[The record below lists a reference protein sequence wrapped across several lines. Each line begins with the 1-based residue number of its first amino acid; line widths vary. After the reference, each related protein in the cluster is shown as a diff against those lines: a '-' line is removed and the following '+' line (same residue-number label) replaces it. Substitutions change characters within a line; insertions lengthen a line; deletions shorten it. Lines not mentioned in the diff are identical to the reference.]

1 MAPPTR
7 LDALH
12 PECYCAPMRSTGS
25 TRRQVL
31 AAMLLAMVCA
41 AQAPAARA
49 ADSLRKDVDRTLAR
63 FKQTDPGIAKLLGSA
78 AGYAVF
84 PRIGKGG
91 FIVGGAGGRGLV
103 FERGKLVGSARM
115 SQVTVGAQIGGQVY
129 SQLILFENA
138 SALAR
143 FKQSRFEM
151 AAQTSA
157 VVAAEGAARTARYSL
172 GMLVFTL
179 PVQGLM
185 AEASIGGQKFTFQ
198 PISR

>member
-1 MAPPTR
+1 MP
-7 LDALH
+7 
-12 PECYCAPMRSTGS
+12 STGS

-31 AAMLLAMVCA
+31 AAALLAMVSA
-41 AQAPAARA
+41 AQAPAAWA

-138 SALAR
+138 RALAR

-157 VVAAEGAARTARYSL
+157 VVAAEGAARTARYSQ

-185 AEASIGGQKFTFQ
+185 AEASIGGQKFSFQ